1 MLCVGCK
8 TFSPQI
14 TKMYLGYILSLLVLF
29 LNFYFKSYGGSKA
42 PNGESA
48 AVVLLF
54 CRAVVVHELWGVWMG
69 EMEVSSTTTRR
80 YTHETGK
87 KSKKA

>member
-1 MLCVGCK
+1 MLCAGCQ

-42 PNGESA
+42 PNG
-48 AVVLLF
+48 
-54 CRAVVVHELWGVWMG
+54 
-69 EMEVSSTTTRR
+69 
-80 YTHETGK
+80 
-87 KSKKA
+87 KKAKKA